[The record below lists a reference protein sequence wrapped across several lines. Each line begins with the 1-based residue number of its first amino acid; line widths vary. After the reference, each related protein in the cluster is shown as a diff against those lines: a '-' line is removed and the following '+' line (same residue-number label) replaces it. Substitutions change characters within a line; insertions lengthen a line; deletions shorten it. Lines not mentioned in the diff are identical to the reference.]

1 MLEEFI
7 KTNGV
12 DAKIISFHRDTNL
25 QSALFE
31 TKLSLASVIIAE
43 FVMNE
48 KNQEFIL
55 VHSIKSVISIEKVK
69 HVIGSSELFGKED
82 EEIFEATGYK
92 KEYLPPIGIYG
103 VRVYV
108 DRSLQGKEHL
118 LCKVGDREFLKI
130 SPQEIV
136 DSNEDAL
143 VENITK

>member
-7 KTNGV
+7 KVNGV
-12 DAKIISFHRDTNL
+12 DAEIISFHRDTNL

-31 TKLSLASVIIAE
+31 TKSPISSAIIAE

-48 KNQEFIL
+48 KNQEFLL
-55 VHSIKSVISIEKVK
+55 VHSVKSVISTGKIKQ
-69 HVIGSSELFGKED
+69 ITGSTELFGKND
-82 EEIFEATGYK
+82 EEISEATGYK
-92 KEYLPPIGIYG
+92 KEFLPPIGIYG

-108 DRSLQGKEHL
+108 DRSLQSKENL
-118 LCKVGDREFLKI
+118 ICKIGDRKFLKI

-136 DSNEDAL
+136 DVNEDAI